1 MNPNTSTRDISALKK
16 SFLTQHDQSDC
27 GVACLHNIIKYHGGE
42 VKLEKLRE
50 LSGTNR
56 TGTTMLGLYQA
67 AAQCG
72 FEAEGLQAGIDYLK
86 RVDAP
91 VVLHVTIDGKYQHYL
106 VLYRYDNGKFIIG
119 DPSRGIR
126 EMAAEEL
133 ERIWISKS
141 LLRLKLLNGAFKKKE
156 AGKKEMLQWFLEII
170 KEDTTILTTILL
182 TGIVVSILGIA
193 IAVYSQ
199 TLIDN
204 LIPSGDLLRIVLAS
218 VLIFLILVSRTA
230 IGYFRQ
236 SFIIRQSR
244 DINVRM
250 IGKFFSRLLRQP
262 MAFFNSRRT
271 GDMVARLND
280 TGKIQ
285 QTITYITGELLINAL
300 LLIVSLAAVF
310 VYHPPAGI
318 ILLAGI
324 PVYYLIARHYHP
336 VIKEKQQNVMAAH
349 AGNESNYISTIENV
363 QVIRSGNKEAKFADA
378 GKTVYGFFQQQL
390 FRLGQTGVA
399 LNAITEVTGIILI
412 MAVVSVSIAA
422 MLGNT
427 MQAGEF
433 IALLTLT
440 NNVIPA
446 CASLAFAN
454 IHLQSARVAF
464 ERTYE
469 ISAGRPEYDREQ
481 DKSAIRINKFEHL
494 EIKDV
499 SFRFPGRKLLLENIS
514 IYLKKGEIK
523 TVFGEN
529 GTGKST
535 LLNLIQRFY
544 SPESGVIRVNGN
556 DISKVSIGSFRKI
569 LGVVPQQISLFNT
582 SILGNIV
589 LDATPEEAE
598 EAVGELQRHSLLPL
612 IEQQFPHGLA
622 TIVEER
628 GLNISGGQK
637 KLIGLARALC
647 RRPQL
652 LLIDEL
658 TSSTDRQLENF
669 IIDLIIR
676 IKDEAPVLQVTHNLK
691 AAAISDEIIII
702 ENGRISSRGGHVELM
717 QSENIYS
724 LSFMDY
730 FVT

>member
-1 MNPNTSTRDISALKK
+1 MLFKK
-16 SFLTQHDQSDC
+16 RSRNLQQQKSDFITQHDQSDC
-27 GVACLHNIIKYHGGE
+27 GVVCLYNIIKYYGGE

-50 LSGTNR
+50 LSGTGR
-56 TGTTMLGLYQA
+56 QGTTMLGLYQSA
-67 AAQCG
+67 AKAG
-72 FEAEGLQAGIDYLK
+72 FEVEGLQAGIDYLK
-86 RVDAP
+86 SLDAP
-91 VVLHVTIDGKYQHYL
+91 VILHVTIEDKYQHYL
-106 VLYRYDNGKFIIG
+106 VLLGYRNGKFMIG
-119 DPSRGIR
+119 DPARGVD
-126 EMAAEEL
+126 EMAGNEL
-133 ERIWISKS
+133 EKIWISKS
-141 LLRLKLLNGAFKKKE
+141 LLKLKPLNGSFIKNDIR
-156 AGKKEMLQWFLEII
+156 KKEMLSWFVDII
-170 KEDTTILTTILL
+170 KEDTTILTTILI
-182 TGIVVSILGIA
+182 TGVVVSILGIA

-204 LIPSGDLLRIVLAS
+204 LIPSGDVLRIVMATI
-218 VLIFLILVSRTA
+218 LIFLILVLRTA

-244 DINVRM
+244 DINIRM
-250 IGKFFSRLLRQP
+250 IGKFFTRLLRQP
-262 MAFFNSRRT
+262 LAFFNSRRT

-310 VYHPPAGI
+310 IYYPPAGI
-318 ILLAGI
+318 ILTVGL
-324 PVYYLIARHYHP
+324 PVYYFIARIFHP
-336 VIKEKQQNVMAAH
+336 VIKEKQQKAMAAH
-349 AGNESNYISTIENV
+349 AGNESNYISTIEN
-363 QVIRSGNKEAKFADA
+363 IPAIKSSGKESRFADS
-378 GKTVYGFFQQQL
+378 GKTIYGFFQQQV
-390 FRLGQTGVA
+390 FCLGQTGVS
-399 LNAITEVTGIILI
+399 LNAITEITGIILI
-412 MAVVSVSIAA
+412 MGVVSVSIAA
-422 MLGNT
+422 MLNST

-446 CASLAFAN
+446 CAALAFAN
-454 IHLQSARVAF
+454 IQLQSARVAF

-469 ISAGRPEYDREQ
+469 ISSGKPEFEPEE
-481 DKSAIRINKFEHL
+481 DKTAKQISRFETLEVINAC
-494 EIKDV
+494 
-499 SFRFPGRKLLLENIS
+499 FRFPGRKLLLDDIS
-514 IYLKKGEIK
+514 LTLKKGEIK

-535 LLNLIQRFY
+535 LLNLIQGFY
-544 SPESGVIRVNGN
+544 KPESGTIKVNKN
-556 DISKVSIGSFRKI
+556 DLSKVSIGSFRKI
-569 LGVVPQQISLFNT
+569 LGVIPQQISLFNT

-589 LDATPEEAE
+589 LDATPAEAK
-598 EAVGELQRHSLLPL
+598 EAINELQRHSLVPL
-612 IEQQFPHGLA
+612 FEKQFPHGLA

-669 IIDLIIR
+669 IIELIIN
-676 IKDEAPVLQVTHNLK
+676 IKDQVPVLQVTHNLK

-702 ENGRISSRGGHVELM
+702 ENGRVTSRGDHIALM
-717 QSENIYS
+717 QHENIYS